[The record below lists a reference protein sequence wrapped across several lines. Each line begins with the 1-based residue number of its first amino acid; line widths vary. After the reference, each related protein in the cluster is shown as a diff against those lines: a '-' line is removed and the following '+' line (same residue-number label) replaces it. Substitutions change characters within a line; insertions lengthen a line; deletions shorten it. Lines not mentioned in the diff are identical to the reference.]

1 MEHARPLLA
10 EALGKHNDEEYGDF
24 GSLARQ
30 TFAIIDWLPVWLTA
44 PGFAVVGDFED
55 AAYCWRNQADRWP
68 SDGLGIVLASGSGA
82 RGVRL
87 GIPECRQRAAG
98 SRVDRV
104 GIGPGDEADVD
115 FMESA
120 VGLVWRALV
129 LWCLLLLLLGLASL
143 VGG

>member
-1 MEHARPLLA
+1 M
-10 EALGKHNDEEYGDF
+10 
-24 GSLARQ
+24 
-30 TFAIIDWLPVWLTA
+30 LPTAGVIKPTGGQAMVWA
-44 PGFAVVGDFED
+44 S
-55 AAYCWRNQADRWP
+55 CWRVVPVRVAFVSAFQSA
-68 SDGLGIVLASGSGA
+68 GSG
-82 RGVRL
+82 
-87 GIPECRQRAAG
+87 QRAAG

-104 GIGPGDEADVD
+104 EIGPGDEADVD